1 MPNYWFDHV
10 HLISTDPLKTAKF
23 YEQMFGAR
31 MVGSQELAG
40 GRTRIHL
47 DLNGATI
54 LVINPRARPLMPSA
68 PKTGLEH
75 FGMRTDDLEAAV
87 AELKVKGV
95 EFVLEIT
102 EVQPGL
108 KISYLLG
115 PENVP
120 IELQEGSL

>member
-10 HLISTDPLKTAKF
+10 HLLSTNPLKTAKF
-23 YEQMFGAR
+23 YEQMFGAQT
-31 MVGSQELAG
+31 VGTQELTG
-40 GRTRIHL
+40 GRTRVHL
-47 DLNGATI
+47 DLNGTTI
-54 LVINPRARPLMPSA
+54 LAMNPRVQPLISSA

-75 FGMRTDDLEAAV
+75 FGLRTDDLEAAV
-87 AELKVKGV
+87 AELKAKGV

-102 EVQPGL
+102 EIQPGL

>member
-1 MPNYWFDHV
+1 MPDYWFDHV

-23 YEQMFGAR
+23 YEQLFGAR
-31 MVGSQELAG
+31 VVGTQELTG
-40 GRTRIHL
+40 GRTRVHL

-54 LVINPRARPLMPSA
+54 LVMNPRVQPLMPSA
-68 PKTGLEH
+68 PETGLEH
-75 FGMRTDDLEAAV
+75 FGVRTDDLETAV
-87 AELKVKGV
+87 GELKEKGV
-95 EFVLEIT
+95 EFLQEIT
-102 EVQPGL
+102 EIQPGL

>member
-10 HLISTDPLKTAKF
+10 HLLSTNPLKTAKF
-23 YEQMFGAR
+23 YEQMFSAQV
-31 MVGSQELAG
+31 VGTQELTG
-40 GRTRIHL
+40 GRTRVHL
-47 DLNGATI
+47 DINGTTI
-54 LVINPRARPLMPSA
+54 LAMNPRVQPLMPSA

-75 FGMRTDDLEAAV
+75 FGLRTDDLETAV
-87 AELKVKGV
+87 AELKAKGV

-102 EVQPGL
+102 EIQPGL